1 MTYKKIVELL
11 DGVIELLPEG
21 VSLAKGGVGEIA
33 LAHHLGHTVVKGDK
47 GADGMDEDG
56 NKFEYKISTTDQ
68 FNFHFGARKEGYE
81 EVIFDHFENIEGA
94 YCAKRVGM
102 KITDVVYVPSYLL
115 VPALILHFKGTVGG
129 QLNKCFGI
137 KTYKALKTHSN
148 NNIPGR
154 LSGIK
159 DNIL

>member
-33 LAHHLGHTVVKGDK
+33 LAHHLGHELVEGDK
-47 GADGMDEDG
+47 GADGVAPDG
-56 NKFEYKISTTDQ
+56 KLYEYKITTQDK
-68 FNFHFGARKEGYE
+68 FNFHFGARKGGYE

-129 QLNKCFGI
+129 QLNKNF
-137 KTYKALKTHSN
+137 KLNSFAALKTS
-148 NNIPGR
+148 
-154 LSGIK
+154 
-159 DNIL
+159 

>member
-33 LAHHLGHTVVKGDK
+33 LAYHLGHELVEGDK
-47 GADGMDEDG
+47 GADGVAPDG
-56 NKFEYKISTTDQ
+56 KLYEYKITTQDK
-68 FNFHFGARKEGYE
+68 FNFHFGARKGRYE

-102 KITDVVYVPSYLL
+102 KIVDVAYVPSEDL
-115 VPALILHFKGTVGG
+115 VPVLIDHFKGTVGG
-129 QLNKCFGI
+129 QLNKCFGM
-137 KTYKALKTHSN
+137 KTYKALN
-148 NNIPGR
+148 NT
-154 LSGIK
+154 
-159 DNIL
+159 